1 MKSLQYLTVQDI
13 LWINLQVTKKV
24 QRYNYAKLEEAAFYQ
39 YAYGDSKDVIS
50 QTARFIPGF
59 LKMNPFDVANRP
71 TAFVAGMAFLLLNG
85 YNVKAKDGQDI
96 LSWFEKVSDRKQAQ
110 NSVCDGVE
118 KDHHEHHLDV
128 RGAIDKVITGYPK
141 AIQSLVAPVASHS

>member
-39 YAYGDSKDVIS
+39 YAYGESKDLVN

-59 LKMNPFDVANRP
+59 LKMRPFEVANEV
-71 TAFVAGMAFLLLNG
+71 TAFVASNSFLLLNG
-85 YNVKAKDGQDI
+85 RELKVKDGI
-96 LSWFEKVSDRKQAQ
+96 EAENWFAKASDKKEVHTAI
-110 NSVCDGVE
+110 CDGTE
-118 KDHHEHHLDV
+118 IDPHDHHLDV
-128 RGAIDKVITGYPK
+128 RGAVDKVLKTYPK
-141 AIQSLVAPVASHS
+141 TIEALRKTAVNA